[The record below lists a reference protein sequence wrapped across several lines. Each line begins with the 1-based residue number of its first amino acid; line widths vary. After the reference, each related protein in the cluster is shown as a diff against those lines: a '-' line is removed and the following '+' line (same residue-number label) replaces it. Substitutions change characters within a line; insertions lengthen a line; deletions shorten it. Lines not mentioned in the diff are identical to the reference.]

1 MAWIS
6 EGLAL
11 LAESGVDAVRVERL
25 ADRMGTSKVS
35 FYWHFKDRPDFLA
48 SLLSTWQYQTRLNM
62 PDRPAPP
69 SHDRLRRLLD
79 LPTLGD
85 CAAYG
90 ASVELAIRLWAR
102 GDALAR
108 QAVADIDAQRLAYI
122 ERFISSS
129 MADVTDTGARAYL
142 LYGHIMAE
150 AFIVGPRPQPDRAT
164 CETILVTPPPMPANV
179 SGRKSA

>member
-11 LAESGVDAVRVERL
+11 LADSGVDAVRVERL

-69 SHDRLRRLLD
+69 PRERLRRLLD

-85 CAAYG
+85 GSAYG
-90 ASVELAIRLWAR
+90 ASVELAIRLWVK
-102 GDALAR
+102 GDAMAR
-108 QAVADIDAQRLAYI
+108 QAVADIDAERLAYI
-122 ERFISSS
+122 EQFVISS
-129 MADVTDTGARAYL
+129 MPDVTDTGARAYL
-142 LYGHIMAE
+142 MYGHIMAE
-150 AFIVGPRPQPDRAT
+150 AFILGPRPDRAV
-164 CETILVTPPPMPANV
+164 CETILNAAA
-179 SGRKSA
+179 SATQFVGP